1 MRSSFVNN
9 AIIIILSNVPRERQF
24 VKTHIYFNDFAFIH
38 FVQNKSIISRERFKI
53 IIYIAPEQDQGYSPV
68 MGPRRV
74 HGVHG
79 GFTRSPK
86 RRFGKL
92 PSYRV
97 GGKGI

>member
-1 MRSSFVNN
+1 MFHVSVSSSKRIF
-9 AIIIILSNVPRERQF
+9 ISTILLL
-24 VKTHIYFNDFAFIH
+24 FIL
-38 FVQNKSIISRERFKI
+38 NRSIISRERFKI

-68 MGPRRV
+68 MGPQRV